1 MVSIAWSI
9 LFWTLFTQSAADNQS
24 GAVKLYQQASSL
36 IAAGESAL
44 AIPVLEQLFTE
55 FPDSTL
61 APIAAVRVA
70 ETHLSQNE
78 PRQAVDLLVKWAP
91 AALTDPT
98 ATKLLRIDADF
109 ANRTLLVTKKSFALL
124 PASDFVVL
132 ENALNAVSVDS
143 PVNCL
148 VVSELAKRS
157 AQKGELRKAIELLQ
171 LLGSKASTKELEL
184 RSVDLPL
191 ALLSGE
197 QLSGEPTEN
206 EIAWIEDTLSKQ
218 HELSLT
224 QRFSL
229 RLAIAE
235 AHRRSGRTQQAL
247 KSLEQLSN
255 SIEQTTAILAT
266 QANSTDSAN
275 SNSSAP
281 STPTTIQLQDWLATV
296 QLRRSEIH
304 LAQSDFAQARSI
316 ALSCIER
323 FPNYSSLSQFRFVVA
338 KCDIAQIDFEAAR
351 KQLAAV
357 IESGTESNAPRTAA
371 ANPESVDQA
380 WWMLGELDVMQRN
393 YAVALERYAMV
404 LNGARVPQD
413 TQPAL
418 DSKASRES
426 PWKPRAL
433 LQSAKCHEMMGNP
446 LEAYSAYQ
454 SIVTQ
459 YPHSDVATAARQRL
473 KALELSKN
481 NSANNQPPASPIN
494 AIAR

>member
-1 MVSIAWSI
+1 VGSIAWSF
-9 LFWTLFTQSAADNQS
+9 LFWTLFTQSAADNES

-61 APIAAVRVA
+61 APIAAARVA

-91 AALTDPT
+91 AVFTDPT

-109 ANRTLLVTKKSFALL
+109 ANRTLQVTKKSFALL
-124 PASDFVVL
+124 PADDFVVL
-132 ENALNAVSVDS
+132 ENALNAVSADS
-143 PVNCL
+143 PVHCL
-148 VVSELAKRS
+148 LVSELAKRS

-171 LLGSKASTKELEL
+171 LLGPKASAKELQL
-184 RSVDLPL
+184 RSIDLPL
-191 ALLSGE
+191 ALLN
-197 QLSGEPTEN
+197 GEPTEN
-206 EIAWIEDTLSKQ
+206 DIAWIEDTLSKQ
-218 HELSLT
+218 HELGLS

-229 RLAIAE
+229 QLAIAE
-235 AHRRSGRTQQAL
+235 AHRRSGRTQQSL

-255 SIEQTTAILAT
+255 SFEQTQAT
-266 QANSTDSAN
+266 QATHAISTNSSN
-275 SNSSAP
+275 SISSAP
-281 STPTTIQLQDWLATV
+281 STPSPKQLQDWLATV

-304 LAQSDFAQARSI
+304 LAQSDLAQARSL

-357 IESGTESNAPRTAA
+357 IESGTDSNAPRTAMS
-371 ANPESVDQA
+371 NPESIDQA

-393 YAVALERYAMV
+393 YAVALTRYAMV
-404 LNGARVPQD
+404 LNAARGPRD
-413 TQPAL
+413 SQPAL

-446 LEAYSAYQ
+446 IEAYSAYQ

-459 YPHSDVATAARQRL
+459 YPRSDVANAARQRL

-481 NSANNQPPASPIN
+481 NSANNQPPASPTN
-494 AIAR
+494 TIAR

>member
-9 LFWTLFTQSAADNQS
+9 LFWALITQSPADKES

-91 AALTDPT
+91 AAFTDPT

-109 ANRTLLVTKKSFALL
+109 ANRTLQVTKKSFALL
-124 PASDFVVL
+124 PASDLVVL
-132 ENALNAVSVDS
+132 ENALNSVSADS
-143 PVNCL
+143 PVHCL
-148 VVSELAKRS
+148 VVSDLAKRS
-157 AQKGELRKAIELLQ
+157 AQKGEYRKAIELLQ

-184 RSVDLPL
+184 RYVDLPL

-197 QLSGEPTEN
+197 PTEN
-206 EIAWIEDTLSKQ
+206 DIAWIEGKLSKQ

-229 RLAIAE
+229 QLAIAE
-235 AHRRSGRTQQAL
+235 AHRRSGRTQQSL

-255 SIEQTTAILAT
+255 SIEQTIAIQIT

-281 STPTTIQLQDWLATV
+281 STPSPKQLQDWLATV

-304 LAQSDFAQARSI
+304 LAQSDFAQSRSI

-357 IESGTESNAPRTAA
+357 IESGRDSNAPRTATS
-371 ANPESVDQA
+371 NPESIDQA

-393 YAVALERYAMV
+393 YAVALDRYAMV
-404 LNGARVPQD
+404 LNRTRVPQD
-413 TQPAL
+413 IQPAL
-418 DSKASRES
+418 DSKAFRES

-459 YPHSDVATAARQRL
+459 YPQSDVANAARQRL

-481 NSANNQPPASPIN
+481 NSANNLPPASPTN
-494 AIAR
+494 TIAR